1 MPVLVPDYT
10 WTQTQSTVH
19 IHLPL
24 KGAKPGR
31 VHVTSTDEY
40 LKVHFQPF
48 LLEVFLF
55 QPVDDDRSTARI
67 GNGVANITLYKK
79 TNNQWEQLMIN
90 TSKTDKEVMKQ
101 IRMKALMKNQEKLT
115 AESKTKT
122 QKRQEERKYTLQSM
136 MKLEDEE
143 RDSIRKIKDTERKKT
158 TAELEEWQT
167 KQKGEEDARVQR
179 KEKERSHGGKNK
191 PGNGSNPLTE
201 RPSSVYSISVSEVKK
216 PEQKHLPAP
225 RAAGNIQV
233 KFTPRV
239 FPTALRE
246 SRVAEEEEWLR
257 KQAEARRSV
266 NAEVEELKDLK
277 DEERNPD
284 WLKEKGDRC
293 FLTGDYLG
301 AVNAYNLA
309 IRLNRKIPA
318 LYSNRAACHLK
329 LKNLHKAIE
338 DCSQALSLL
347 TPPVQSNAASRVR
360 VHVRRGTAFCHLQLY
375 TEGLLDYQAALNID
389 PENQAL
395 QADAQRIRN
404 VIQGLEPETQ
414 QNTTKGCESPN
425 H

>member
-90 TSKTDKEVMKQ
+90 TTDKEVMKQ

-136 MKLEDEE
+136 MK
-143 RDSIRKIKDTERKKT
+143 
-158 TAELEEWQT
+158 
-167 KQKGEEDARVQR
+167 
-179 KEKERSHGGKNK
+179 
-191 PGNGSNPLTE
+191 
-201 RPSSVYSISVSEVKK
+201 
-216 PEQKHLPAP
+216 
-225 RAAGNIQV
+225 
-233 KFTPRV
+233 
-239 FPTALRE
+239 
-246 SRVAEEEEWLR
+246 WLR

-284 WLKEKGDRC
+284 WLKEKG
-293 FLTGDYLG
+293 
-301 AVNAYNLA
+301 
-309 IRLNRKIPA
+309 
-318 LYSNRAACHLK
+318 
-329 LKNLHKAIE
+329 E
-338 DCSQALSLL
+338 
-347 TPPVQSNAASRVR
+347 
-360 VHVRRGTAFCHLQLY
+360 
-375 TEGLLDYQAALNID
+375 
-389 PENQAL
+389 
-395 QADAQRIRN
+395 
-404 VIQGLEPETQ
+404 
-414 QNTTKGCESPN
+414 
-425 H
+425 